1 VFGSQRFSSFGG
13 ENWRWSIMGIGAK
26 LRLFC
31 TLIFLLSSTVI
42 TTGISFLIP
51 SNSDF
56 LVFVSGFT
64 DFLGLDSDLSL
75 GSMLIFGK
83 DSSGQFIFDNLYTI
97 LSGDVGSLE
106 NVELDLSSLPIG
118 VIFGEDIPEDSIIE
132 FLSYFSC
139 TTPEIVSLSESEKE
153 IIAGPNKFF
162 IVKSG
167 KRSYL
172 CFSDISRRFVKDMLS
187 GKLSKTTVEIPD
199 GLAFYYKSLRGA
211 PLGDILYSLGD
222 FYGNPVSEEISAKMI
237 DGKFTFDVTI
247 KKETSEYEKSIIK
260 ELETPATDD
269 LDMIKD
275 ADMVIRGVGK
285 LGYAF
290 AYGLLNLSGVELKKN
305 YFESFLFS
313 SSSKSDS
320 VLFSAKYNSDCSKEV
335 IDNMASELSD
345 YFNSVVVQEDRKV
358 INAFSGSS
366 MYLGKIDKAVQ
377 DKIFYLM
384 LSQELFGIPVQVDIV
399 RMDDGG
405 FKLSGSIDN
414 VAMIPTLLESFLLNN
429 TVFGEDT
436 TTDEYG
442 YDEYWTTDEMTTE
455 DYLYDEEDTTDE
467 YSYEDEAEYTIAEN
481 IISLIDDCYST
492 FLWSYEPVRKEALQG
507 TYEDWFFDRISIASA
522 NAGDGYTKYVMIIY
536 STPDY
541 EDLELIAEIVAD
553 QSWADYMVDGSNIV
567 FITSLGYGIAQ

>member
-1 VFGSQRFSSFGG
+1 
-13 ENWRWSIMGIGAK
+13 MGIGA
-26 LRLFC
+26 RSSLFC
-31 TLIFLLSSTVI
+31 TLILLVFSVVLTFG
-42 TTGISFLIP
+42 TSFFIP

-118 VIFGEDIPEDSIIE
+118 VIFGEDTPEDSIIE
-132 FLSYFSC
+132 LLSYLSYN
-139 TTPEIVSLSESEKE
+139 TPEIVSLSESEKE
-153 IIAGPNKFF
+153 IIAGTNKFF

-222 FYGNPVSEEISAKMI
+222 FYGKPISEEISAQVV
-237 DGKFTFDVTI
+237 DSKFTFDVTI

-260 ELETPATDD
+260 ELEIATTDD

-320 VLFSAKYNSDCSKEV
+320 VLFSAKYRSDYSKEV
-335 IDNMASELSD
+335 IDNIASELSD

-429 TVFGEDT
+429 TVFGENT

-442 YDEYWTTDEMTTE
+442 YDEYWTTDETTTE
-455 DYLYDEEDTTDE
+455 DYSYDEEYTTDE
-467 YSYEDEAEYTIAEN
+467 SLYEDETQNTIIEN
-481 IISLIDDCYST
+481 LLYLIDDCYSSLYWT
-492 FLWSYEPVRKEALQG
+492 YGPLTKEDLQG
-507 TYEDWFFDRISIASA
+507 SYDDWFLDRISVTSA
-522 NAGDGYTKYVMIIY
+522 NASDGYTEYVMIVY
-536 STPDY
+536 SGTDS
-541 EDLELIAEIVAD
+541 EDLESIAESVSS
-553 QSWADYMVDGSNIV
+553 QSSSRYMVDRNNIV
-567 FITSLGYGIAQ
+567 FVVTLNYNNAAQ

>member
-1 VFGSQRFSSFGG
+1 
-13 ENWRWSIMGIGAK
+13 MGIGAK

-106 NVELDLSSLPIG
+106 KIELDLSSLPIG
-118 VIFGEDIPEDSIIE
+118 VIFGEDTPEDSIIE
-132 FLSYFSC
+132 LLSYLSY

-222 FYGNPVSEEISAKMI
+222 FYGKPVSEEISAKMV

-260 ELETPATDD
+260 ELEISTTDD

-320 VLFSAKYNSDCSKEV
+320 VLFSAKYSSDCSKEV

-345 YFNSVVVQEDRKV
+345 YFNSVIVQEDRKV
-358 INAFSGSS
+358 INAFSGSN
-366 MYLGKIDKAVQ
+366 MYLGKIDKKAQ
-377 DKIFYLM
+377 DKIFYLV

-405 FKLSGSIDN
+405 LKLSGSIDN
-414 VAMIPTLLESFLLNN
+414 AAMIPTLFESFLLNN

-442 YDEYWTTDEMTTE
+442 YDEYWTTDETTTE
-455 DYLYDEEDTTDE
+455 DYSYDEEYTTDE
-467 YSYEDEAEYTIAEN
+467 SSYEDETQNTIIEN
-481 IISLIDDCYST
+481 LLYLIDDCYSSLYWT
-492 FLWSYEPVRKEALQG
+492 YGPLTKEDLQG
-507 TYEDWFFDRISIASA
+507 SYDDWFIDRISVTSA
-522 NAGDGYTKYVMIIY
+522 NANDGYTEYVMIVY
-536 STPDY
+536 SGTDS
-541 EDLELIAEIVAD
+541 EDLESIAGSVSA
-553 QSWADYMVDGSNIV
+553 QSWAAYMVDGSNIV
-567 FITSLGYGIAQ
+567 FVLTLNYNNSAQYAQ

>member
-1 VFGSQRFSSFGG
+1 
-13 ENWRWSIMGIGAK
+13 MGIGS
-26 LRLFC
+26 RSSLFC
-31 TLIFLLSSTVI
+31 ILILLVFSVVFTFG
-42 TTGISFLIP
+42 TSFFIP

-64 DFLGLDSDLSL
+64 DFLGLDSDSSL

-106 NVELDLSSLPIG
+106 NVELDISSLPIG
-118 VIFGEDIPEDSIIE
+118 VIFGEDTPEDSIIE
-132 FLSYFSC
+132 FLSYLSY

-199 GLAFYYKSLRGA
+199 GLAFYYKSLRGT

-222 FYGNPVSEEISAKMI
+222 FYGKPVSEEISAKMV
-237 DGKFTFDVTI
+237 DGKLTFDVTI

-260 ELETPATDD
+260 ELEISTTDD

-320 VLFSAKYNSDCSKEV
+320 VLFSAKYRSDYSKEV

-358 INAFSGSS
+358 INAFSGSN
-366 MYLGKIDKAVQ
+366 MYLGKIDKKVQ
-377 DKIFYLM
+377 DKIFYLV

-405 FKLSGSIDN
+405 LKLSGSIDN
-414 VAMIPTLLESFLLNN
+414 VAMIPTLFESFLLNN

-436 TTDEYG
+436 TTDETTTDEYG
-442 YDEYWTTDEMTTE
+442 YDDYGTTDEMTTDTTTTE
-455 DYLYDEEDTTDE
+455 DYSYDEEDTTDE